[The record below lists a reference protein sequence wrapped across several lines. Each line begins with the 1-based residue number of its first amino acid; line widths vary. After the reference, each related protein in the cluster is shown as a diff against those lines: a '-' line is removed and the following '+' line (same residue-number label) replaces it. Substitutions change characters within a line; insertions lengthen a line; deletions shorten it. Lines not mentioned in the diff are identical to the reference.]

1 MKKLI
6 LMALMFAPLSLF
18 AQKFG
23 HVNSQ
28 EIIQAMPEYATAK
41 TQIDALQKQY
51 ETDLK
56 SQQDELTKKS
66 DEYEKAKA
74 TLPDNIK
81 QRREQELQD
90 MYQKIQQSYQDNQ
103 QALQKASQEKMQAI
117 TVKITDAIKSV
128 GQTGGYVYIMDVT
141 GGIPYISTTLST
153 DVTSQVKSKLGLK

>member
-74 TLPDNIK
+74 TLPDKIK
-81 QRREQELQD
+81 PRWCRFF
-90 MYQKIQQSYQDNQ
+90 IR
-103 QALQKASQEKMQAI
+103 
-117 TVKITDAIKSV
+117 TVWTNCL
-128 GQTGGYVYIMDVT
+128 
-141 GGIPYISTTLST
+141 PNSTRK
-153 DVTSQVKSKLGLK
+153 V